1 MPTVKS
7 CVAWCAPT
15 GLLAVLL
22 VAIAGGASANAQ
34 TAPVRD
40 TAADIAR
47 LIAAYPAFLDRVD
60 GNVLVWKDGTRM
72 TIDDGRGAKDHEAL
86 LASAD
91 IKDMFYTPYPVGRTR
106 EPPGRNA
113 DPGRARNSAF
123 FNKMYGDCQAG
134 GVASNLVDVV
144 WLPKKWGKP
153 LKATRINGV
162 AAKLAAVSAELD
174 ALPLQFDQFLFPSAG
189 TYVCR
194 PIAGTTRVSAHGH
207 GIAIDI
213 ATKPAHYWLWS
224 GGKAGAAIPYRNAIP
239 FEIVE
244 IFERH
249 GFVWG
254 GKWYHYDTMHFEYR
268 PELMATPR

>member
-1 MPTVKS
+1 MPAAKS
-7 CVAWCAPT
+7 CSAWNVQA
-15 GLLAVLL
+15 GLSTVLL
-22 VAIAGGASANAQ
+22 LAIAGSTPAVAQ
-34 TAPVRD
+34 TPPARNA
-40 TAADIAR
+40 AADIAR
-47 LIAAYPAFLDRVD
+47 LVAVYPAFLDRVD
-60 GNVLVWKDGTRM
+60 GNVLVWKDGTLM
-72 TIDDGRGAKDHEAL
+72 QIDDGRGAKDHETL
-86 LASAD
+86 LATAD
-91 IKDMFYTPYPVGRTR
+91 IKDMFFSPYPLGLTSGPR
-106 EPPGRNA
+106 GRNA

-134 GVASNLVDVV
+134 GVASNLVDVI
-144 WLPKKWGKP
+144 WLPKKWGKKV
-153 LKATRINGV
+153 KATRINDV
-162 AAKLAAVSAELD
+162 AAKLTAVSAELD
-174 ALPLQFDQFLFPSAG
+174 ALPPKFDQFLFPSAG

-224 GGKAGAAIPYRNAIP
+224 GGKAGEAIPYRNSIP

-249 GFVWG
+249 GFIWG

-268 PELMATPR
+268 PELMAAPR